1 MMPIRSINTNVGVL
15 WVITIEPPSYRA
27 FMLRCWEVRRSQA
40 DDPVT
45 WRFSLEDAHTGQK
58 YGFADLEALLEFL
71 KNELTEQT

>member
-1 MMPIRSINTNVGVL
+1 
-15 WVITIEPPSYRA
+15 VISIEPPSYRA

-40 DDPVT
+40 DEPVT

-71 KNELTEQT
+71 TNDLAGKS